1 MFYVSRIVF
10 AAVVIVVAG
19 VCVVVAQDRNSV
31 TGFVFGE
38 NRLPLS
44 RVYVELQTDMYSVYA
59 RTRTTGSGMY
69 SFRGIPSGQYYVKV
83 FPHGTNYEEQSRAV
97 SLVPLSPIGRGS
109 VSEQVDF
116 YLSVRRTGSPLAP
129 PEAVFVQEIPSKA
142 KELYEAGVEE
152 LEKKN
157 EQAGYDKLKAAL
169 ETFPD
174 YFVALDRLGNEYLN
188 KGYYDAS
195 FVLFTRAV
203 AVNPRSVSSNLGLGL
218 SEYRLNQVPR
228 SIQQFEAVV
237 KLHKENVT
245 AHYWL
250 GVAYHST
257 GKLPQALSSLQKAEK
272 LSEGKSPDVQWQL
285 ARVYKDQNKFKESA
299 DALEHYLKLK
309 PDAENAEEI
318 RKAIKTLRSK
328 QAS

>member
-1 MFYVSRIVF
+1 MFYVFRSVF
-10 AAVVIVVAG
+10 VAIVIVVAG
-19 VCVVVAQDRNSV
+19 VCVVAQDRNSV
-31 TGFVFGE
+31 TGFVFGD
-38 NRLPLS
+38 NRMPLS

-59 RTRTTGSGMY
+59 RTRTSDSGMY
-69 SFRGIPSGQYYVKV
+69 SFHVIPSGQYYVKV
-83 FPHGTNYEEQSRAV
+83 FPLGTNYEEQSRAV
-97 SLVPLSPIGRGS
+97 SLFPIGRGS

-116 YLSVRRTGSPLAP
+116 YLRVRRTGNPLAP
-129 PEAVFVQEIPSKA
+129 PEAVFVQEVPSKA
-142 KELYEAGVEE
+142 KELYESGLQD
-152 LEKKN
+152 LENKN
-157 EQAGYDKLKAAL
+157 EQAGHDKLKAAL

-195 FVLFTRAV
+195 FVLFTKAV

-218 SEYRLNQVPR
+218 SEYRLNQVPS
-228 SIQQFEAVV
+228 SIQKFEAVI

-257 GKLPQALSSLQKAEK
+257 GKLPEALSSLQRAEK

-299 DALEHYLKLK
+299 DALELYLKLK
-309 PDAENAEEI
+309 PNALNAEEI
-318 RKAIKTLRSK
+318 RKAIRTLRNK
-328 QAS
+328 QVS